1 MKLIPLRGFK
11 AWTVVKE
18 RRDGS
23 RWESR
28 PYYQHRATGLMI
40 DTSKHPMGTAA
51 FYAEAQ
57 RIEAAYEAMKGRDPK
72 PGTLGGLMAFY
83 VATDHFRQVL
93 SARSRRDYLWCRDYL
108 APIGD
113 VSVVSL
119 TTPLVSGIIDKAA
132 KAHGWRRANYVL
144 TFLRQVVRHCR
155 PHGLISG
162 DPTEGVIPKRRPR
175 DAGYANRPWPDDER
189 DVVFSAATPQLR
201 AALSLMENT
210 GLDPSDAIRV
220 ARSAEKDGELRGVRG
235 KTGVEIVIPIG
246 ERLAAALAEAPKH
259 DATTLLAS
267 SKGLP
272 WTYDGLATSFQ
283 RLRTKLEKADKIG
296 PGLTMKGL
304 RHTVATVLREEGADE
319 RAIADLLGQKTT
331 SMAGHYS
338 RSADLSR
345 KNQETVRALD
355 DARAKR
361 GARVKPLTPKRQT

>member
-1 MKLIPLRGFK
+1 MKLIRLQGFK
-11 AWTVVKE
+11 AWTARKE

-28 PYYQHRATGLMI
+28 PYYQHRASGLMI
-40 DTSKHPMGTAA
+40 DTAKHPMGSAS

-57 RIEAAYEAMKGRDPK
+57 RLEAAWAAVRDAAPK
-72 PGTLGGLMAFY
+72 PGTLGGLMAFF
-83 VATDHFRQVL
+83 VATDHFRQNL
-93 SARSRRDYLWCRDYL
+93 STRTRRDYLWCRDYL

-113 VSVVSL
+113 VTVPAL
-119 TTPLVSGIIDKAA
+119 DTPLIAGIIDKAA
-132 KAHGWRRANYVL
+132 AKHGWRRANYVL
-144 TFLRQVVRHCR
+144 TFLRQVVRHAR
-155 PHGLISG
+155 PHGLIDG
-162 DPTEGVIPKRRPR
+162 DPTEGVIPKRRPK
-175 DAGYANRPWPDDER
+175 DAGYANRPWPDGER
-189 DVVFSAATPQLR
+189 EEVFAAATPQLR
-201 AALSLMENT
+201 AALAVMENT

-220 ARSAEKDGELRGVRG
+220 ARSAEQDGQLRGIRG

-267 SKGLP
+267 SKGVP
-272 WTYDGLATSFQ
+272 WTYDGLATAFQ
-283 RLRTKLEKADKIG
+283 RLRTKLEKAKKIA

-304 RHTVATVLREEGADE
+304 RHTVATVLREEGSDE

-355 DARAKR
+355 EARAKR
-361 GARVKPLTPKRQT
+361 RDGVKPFAPKRQT